1 MSDNTRI
8 SPKNTTQNETS
19 KVEHGFVVRERAH
32 VEIRGMTEVISFDEN
47 SVLLLTTSGTM
58 CVEGSELKV
67 NVLDVKEGNVT
78 VDGHVDSIY
87 YSDAESNDR
96 THGLFGR
103 LFH

>member
-8 SPKNTTQNETS
+8 SPKNTTQGDTART
-19 KVEHGFVVRERAH
+19 EHGFVVHQRAH

-58 CVEGSELKV
+58 CVEGKELRV
-67 NVLDVKEGNVT
+67 NILDVKEGNVT
-78 VDGHVDSIY
+78 IDGHVDSIY
-87 YSDAESNDR
+87 YSDAEQDDR
-96 THGLFGR
+96 SHGFLGR